1 MLTPRQKKHLRAL
14 AHHLEP
20 IVRIGQHGLTPGVA
34 AETERALDSHELIK
48 VKVDAE
54 GAERKQLASEI
65 AAGTGSDVVGLIGKV
80 VILYRARAEEPTIKL
95 PG

>member
-20 IVRIGQHGLTPGVA
+20 IVRVGQHGLTPGVA
-34 AETERALDSHELIK
+34 TETGRALESHELIK
-48 VKVDAE
+48 VKIDAE
-54 GAERKQLASEI
+54 GNDRKQLAGEI
-65 AAGTGSDVVGLIGKV
+65 AAGTGSDVVGVIGKV
-80 VILYRARAEEPTIKL
+80 VILYRKRAEDPTIKL